1 LILRRFNEH
10 VKDQNWFAVWLDLI
24 VVVVGIFLGLQVTQW
39 NDDRQDVKWEQEF
52 YRDLKGD
59 LVRDVE
65 HLGAVIEFQSGKG
78 DRLRAALEK
87 LTIENVLPGDDY
99 WDARAGNTTFF
110 PANGVYQSAL
120 TSGKIE
126 LIRDKVIRFRIMNLY
141 GHHYTRV
148 IYNGEIY
155 DERVEI
161 TSWESREYYDPIK
174 QDFLRW
180 DEKVADAV
188 RAEFAFLIRE
198 NDIYMGLVRTLDEE
212 LRTLISALDQR
223 TNGA

>member
-1 LILRRFNEH
+1 MILRRISKHMRE
-10 VKDQNWFAVWLDLI
+10 QNWFAVWLDLV

-39 NDDRQDVKWEQEF
+39 NDARKDVAWEQEF

-59 LVRDVE
+59 LQRDID
-65 HLGAVIEFQSGKG
+65 HLDAVIEFQSNKG
-78 DRLRAALEK
+78 DRLRAAMEK
-87 LTIENVLPGDDY
+87 LAGDDPLSGDDY
-99 WDARAGNTTFF
+99 WNARAGNTTFF

-126 LIRDKVIRFRIMNLY
+126 LVRDKAIRYRIMNLY

-161 TSWESREYYDPIK
+161 TAWESRRFFDSYERV
-174 QDFLRW
+174 FLKW
-180 DEKVADAV
+180 DETTRQSI
-188 RAEFAFLIRE
+188 RAEFAFVIRE
-198 NDIYMGLVRTLDEE
+198 NDIYMGLVRTLDAE
-212 LRTLISALDQR
+212 LRALISDLDAK
-223 TNGA
+223 TDSS

>member
-1 LILRRFNEH
+1 MILRRFNEH

-78 DRLRAALEK
+78 DRLRAALER
-87 LTIENVLPGDDY
+87 LTIENVLPGDDS
-99 WDARAGNTTFF
+99 WDAR
-110 PANGVYQSAL
+110 
-120 TSGKIE
+120 
-126 LIRDKVIRFRIMNLY
+126 
-141 GHHYTRV
+141 
-148 IYNGEIY
+148 
-155 DERVEI
+155 VEV

-174 QDFLRW
+174 HDFLRW
-180 DEKVADAV
+180 NEKVADAV

-198 NDIYMGLVRTLDEE
+198 NDIYMGLVQTLDEE

>member
-1 LILRRFNEH
+1 MILRRISKH
-10 VKDQNWFAVWLDLI
+10 VTEQNWFAVWLDLV

-39 NDDRQDVKWEQEF
+39 NDARKDVAWEQAF

-59 LVRDVE
+59 LQRDIE
-65 HLGAVIEFQSGKG
+65 HLDAVIDFQSKKG
-78 DRLRAALEK
+78 DRLRAAMEK
-87 LTIENVLPGDDY
+87 LVGDSPLGGDDY
-99 WDARAGNTTFF
+99 WRARAGNTTFF

-126 LIRDKVIRFRIMNLY
+126 LVRDKAIRYRIMNLY

-161 TSWESREYYDPIK
+161 TAWDSRGYFDPF
-174 QDFLRW
+174 DRTFLRW
-180 DEKVADAV
+180 DEATRQSV

-198 NDIYMGLVRTLDEE
+198 NDIYMGLVRTLDAE
-212 LRTLISALDQR
+212 LQALISDLDAM
-223 TNGA
+223 TDSG